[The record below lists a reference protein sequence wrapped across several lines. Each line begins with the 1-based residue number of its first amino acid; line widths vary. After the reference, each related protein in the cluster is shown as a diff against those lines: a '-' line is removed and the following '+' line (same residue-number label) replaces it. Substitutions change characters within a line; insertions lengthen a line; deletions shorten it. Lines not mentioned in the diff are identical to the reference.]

1 MTILE
6 IMKRIPT
13 IHYRIA
19 LVLASFLMMGKACE
33 PDVTDP
39 KAAAALTEINAA
51 WRSGYQEVLQDFG
64 TRYFAVERP
73 FAMVNMRRVL
83 ESMGFTVVNSEANY
97 YLYVTGPADTP
108 FTKKE
113 WKHARSLDE
122 PLMKDVASRHVGR
135 LKASFIGLYA
145 EGLEIHGRVTFLERG
160 DGTDITITF
169 RLVEIKPQ
177 PPESILPRREYPPPG
192 AVRIVFKKIWRLFE
206 KQALPIARMQKE

>member
-13 IHYRIA
+13 IYYRIA

-39 KAAAALTEINAA
+39 KVAAVLTEVNAA
-51 WRSGYQEVLQDFG
+51 WRRGYQEVLQDIG
-64 TRYFAVERP
+64 TRHFAVDRS
-73 FAMVNMRRVL
+73 FAMANMRRVL

-97 YLYVTGPADTP
+97 YLYVTGQASSP
-108 FTKKE
+108 FSKEE
-113 WKHARSLDE
+113 WKQVRRLDE
-122 PLMKDVASRHVGR
+122 PLMKDITSKYLGR
-135 LKASFIGLYA
+135 LKASFVTLNA
-145 EGLEIHGRVTFLERG
+145 EGLEIHGRITFLERG

-169 RLVEIKPQ
+169 RLVEIKQQ

-192 AVRIVFKKIWRLFE
+192 SVRIAYKKIWRLFE
-206 KQALPIARMQKE
+206 EQALPIARMTNE